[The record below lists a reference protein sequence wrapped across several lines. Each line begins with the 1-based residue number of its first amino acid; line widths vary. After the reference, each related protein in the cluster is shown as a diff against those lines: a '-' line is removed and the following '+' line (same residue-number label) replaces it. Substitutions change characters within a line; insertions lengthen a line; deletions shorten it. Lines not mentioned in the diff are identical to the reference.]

1 MALQVR
7 PGLAN
12 SVASTGLHESAKV
25 IRSRPADSIRASDH
39 ESHTKAECMA
49 AISTCNPDPES
60 ALGNEGRPCMLG
72 RGRVRAAPLRAPRA
86 RVLKRTRPVAELG
99 S

>member
-12 SVASTGLHESAKV
+12 SEACTGLHESAKV
-25 IRSRPADSIRASDH
+25 IRSRPAYSIRASDH

-49 AISTCNPDPES
+49 AISTCNSEPES
-60 ALGNEGRPCMLG
+60 ALGNWGRPCMHTS
-72 RGRVRAAPLRAPRA
+72 RRWRAA
-86 RVLKRTRPVAELG
+86 AELG
-99 S
+99 RYTSSVPFGEIKERP